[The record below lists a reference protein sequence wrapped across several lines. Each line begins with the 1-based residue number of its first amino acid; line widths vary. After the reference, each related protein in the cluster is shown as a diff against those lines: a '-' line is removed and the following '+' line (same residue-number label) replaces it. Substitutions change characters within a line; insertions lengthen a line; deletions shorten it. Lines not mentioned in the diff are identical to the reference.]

1 MKFQRIRKGKVNLST
16 KKRKKK
22 VEIET
27 RSQGRVER
35 EGKVDL
41 KIFKNLF
48 SVFII
53 NHLEISEL
61 NNENKILKQ
70 NQTTFFS
77 VGFTIFL
84 VKLFNF

>member
-41 KIFKNLF
+41 TRL
-48 SVFII
+48 
-53 NHLEISEL
+53 
-61 NNENKILKQ
+61 
-70 NQTTFFS
+70 
-77 VGFTIFL
+77 VG
-84 VKLFNF
+84 V

>member
-16 KKRKKK
+16 KKKKKK

-41 KIFKNLF
+41 TRL
-48 SVFII
+48 
-53 NHLEISEL
+53 
-61 NNENKILKQ
+61 
-70 NQTTFFS
+70 
-77 VGFTIFL
+77 VG
-84 VKLFNF
+84 V

>member
-16 KKRKKK
+16 RKKKKKKK

-41 KIFKNLF
+41 TRL
-48 SVFII
+48 
-53 NHLEISEL
+53 
-61 NNENKILKQ
+61 
-70 NQTTFFS
+70 
-77 VGFTIFL
+77 VG
-84 VKLFNF
+84 V